1 MSFIA
6 CMLCGVLCSGL
17 SMIAWPRIF
26 AMLAITIEFT
36 EPVSFVFS
44 FISVLLVG
52 WGFKVKRGFGIF
64 VLWDIL
70 LPALAGFSIYCTKAL
85 APLLEAPLWQVGIA
99 VGVGVLL
106 VAICTG
112 IVCSMADNCTSGGL
126 ILFTA
131 FFFIAL
137 IAGLC
142 VMCKLWLGTAI
153 FAAFLGG
160 AICCIAPGIVAFVNH
175 ED

>member
-1 MSFIA
+1 MAFLA
-6 CMLCGVLCSGL
+6 CMLSGAICAGL
-17 SMIAWPRIF
+17 SVIAWPRIF
-26 AMLAITIEFT
+26 AMLSITIEFT
-36 EPVSFVFS
+36 EPVAFVFS
-44 FISVLLVG
+44 FISILLVG

-85 APLLEAPLWQVGIA
+85 APLLETPLWQVGIA
-99 VGVGVLL
+99 VGAGVLL

-112 IVCSMADNCTSGGL
+112 IVCSMVDNCSSGGL

-131 FFFIAL
+131 IFFIAL
-137 IAGLC
+137 IAGISVL
-142 VMCKLWLGTAI
+142 CKLWLGTAL